1 MVTILVRLSVYLS
14 VSISKLI
21 RGQLCWGAFRFC
33 WFPPFCL
40 FVCLSLSF
48 FPHFQFPIS
57 PIIPSVSNVILKKAR
72 DKLNKN
78 KSCSHKQTGVNV
90 RKDLGWWALL
100 LLLLVEADYSTSDVF
115 WPSQAEFSTQPP
127 VMGLKCWACVPV
139 TSLALDANEV
149 RWPKTTGL
157 QSYPSC
163 FSLFSLI
170 TFWQEKGVIRLCFLK
185 VLLFF

>member
-1 MVTILVRLSVYLS
+1 MYAYLS
-14 VSISKLI
+14 I
-21 RGQLCWGAFRFC
+21 
-33 WFPPFCL
+33 
-40 FVCLSLSF
+40 CLSLYLSWSGDNYVEG
-48 FPHFQFPIS
+48 HFVSVGFLPSAFLPVSLSLSSPIS
-57 PIIPSVSNVILKKAR
+57 NFPFRLSFHRSVMLFKKKAR

-100 LLLLVEADYSTSDVF
+100 LLLLLEADYSTSDVF

-170 TFWQEKGVIRLCFLK
+170 TFWQEKGVIRLCFFK
-185 VLLFF
+185 VLLLF